1 MLKRELNDG
10 IKKRQEEKRIASIEK
25 VQSVIQQL
33 RDEGYS
39 DAQITLPKIVEWSKE
54 NPDNTISRS
63 LLDKPH
69 IVEVLKKE
77 GVGPYVSRT
86 VVRQNPEKLGK
97 DLIKAKSCIERL
109 QVMLQEEKRKKEEAK
124 TELEKEKQKT
134 SALRALMQEM
144 YIYASNLG
152 VDLQV
157 VIDNPKF
164 QVKEQQ

>member
-1 MLKRELNDG
+1 MLKRQLNDG
-10 IKKRQEEKRIASIEK
+10 IKQKQEEKRLASKEK
-25 VQSVIQQL
+25 VRAIIQQL

-39 DAQITLPKIVEWSKE
+39 NSQITLPKVVEWSKE

-69 IVEVLKKE
+69 IVKLLKEE

-86 VVRQNPEKLGK
+86 VIRQNPEKLEK
-97 DLIKAKSCIERL
+97 DLIKAKSDIERF
-109 QVMLQEEKRKKEEAK
+109 QAMVQEEKRKKEVVR
-124 TELEKEKQKT
+124 TELEKEKQKS
-134 SALRALMQEM
+134 SALRALIQEM

-164 QVKEQQ
+164 QIVK